1 MKSEQRF
8 LPALRFHALTPL
20 YDWVLRYL
28 MQEQRF
34 KSVLIKEAQILPG
47 YRVLDLGCGTATLTI
62 LVKKAHPTAIVTGLD
77 ADPSVLTIGRSKA
90 ARDGLEIQL
99 EEGMANDLPYPA
111 DSFQVVLSSLM
122 FHHLKTQDKQAAL
135 NEVYRVL
142 CSNGMVYLLDF
153 GPPEGLW
160 SRSISPLMARL
171 EEVGDHHKGLIP
183 VMMRRSDFQEVAVVH
198 RFATFFGTLYL
209 YVGRKQVHHRKRA
222 TVS

>member
-34 KSVLIKEAQILPG
+34 KSVLIQEAQITQG
-47 YRVLDLGCGTATLTI
+47 QSVLDLGCGTATLTI
-62 LVKKAHPTAIVTGLD
+62 LVKKAHPSAIVTGLD
-77 ADPSVLTIGRSKA
+77 ADPAVLAIGRSKVA
-90 ARDGLEIQL
+90 SEGLEIQL

-111 DSFQVVLSSLM
+111 DAFHVVLSSLM
-122 FHHLKTQDKQAAL
+122 FHHLKTHEKQSTL
-135 NEVYRVL
+135 KEMYRVL
-142 CSNGMVYLLDF
+142 KVNGVVYLLDF

-160 SRSISPLMARL
+160 SRGVSPLMARL

-183 VMMRRSDFQEVAVVH
+183 IMMRRSGFQDVADVH

-209 YVGRKQVHHRKRA
+209 YVGKKL
-222 TVS
+222 